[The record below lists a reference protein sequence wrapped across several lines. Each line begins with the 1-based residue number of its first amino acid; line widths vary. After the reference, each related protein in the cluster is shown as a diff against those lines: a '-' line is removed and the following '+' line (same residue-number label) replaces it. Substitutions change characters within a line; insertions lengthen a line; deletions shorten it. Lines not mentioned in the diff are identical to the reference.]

1 MPRRWACDVCRRRH
15 TWVPP
20 YKAICK
26 TCVGAAAL
34 PRPFPYSAARM
45 RAGVEPRPHA
55 GQDGF
60 LKNVIPRSTATWESV
75 FPVWQRCS
83 VGVLRIATPACG
95 LVRNDIFGKRGGGR
109 RRHTWVP
116 PYGGISRSAVERGN
130 EDAVPYG
137 GMVGDARQAGGV
149 GRRPLRLRGGRD
161 NVGIAPLTGT

>member
-1 MPRRWACDVCRRRH
+1 MPHQRARWFAMTCYREVRRISGGGVWS
-15 TWVPP
+15 
-20 YKAICK
+20 
-26 TCVGAAAL
+26 
-34 PRPFPYSAARM
+34 PRPTGAGHGVQCM
-45 RAGVEPRPHA
+45 RDVEDAVPHA

-161 NVGIAPLTGT
+161 DVGIAPLTGA